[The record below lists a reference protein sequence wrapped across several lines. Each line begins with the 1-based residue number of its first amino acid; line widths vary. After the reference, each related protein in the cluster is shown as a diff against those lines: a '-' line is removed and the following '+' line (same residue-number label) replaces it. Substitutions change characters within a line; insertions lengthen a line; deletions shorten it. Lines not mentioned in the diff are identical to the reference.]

1 MECDVGVVGWRVGCD
16 DVQGLGLA
24 PGVGT
29 GGDPVVDGT
38 TEGEGEMFPGI
49 IETIKQGS
57 NGNVVFAP
65 RHTLTF
71 AKV

>member
-1 MECDVGVVGWRVGCD
+1 M
-16 DVQGLGLA
+16 QGLGLA